1 MKTQSVLLAVALG
14 GALLSTSAQAEV
26 KWLNGSPRAEKVTAA
41 AARRTPTTQSIVK
54 REKWSASRPIIFDP
68 ATKTLRKPTA
78 AETAAMVDHLQ
89 QLTSKPIHEIKGRIQ
104 STGTRQGSIEG
115 DQANVIVARATADG
129 QYETLCVQ
137 TFDEAAEFLGLV
149 RVVTGSGSQQ

>member
-1 MKTQSVLLAVALG
+1 MKTRSVLLAVALG

-41 AARRTPTTQSIVK
+41 AARRTPTTQSVVK
-54 REKWSASRPIIFDP
+54 REKWTASRPIIFDA
-68 ATKTLRKPTA
+68 ATKTLRKPTM
-78 AETAAMVDHLQ
+78 AEATAMADQLQ
-89 QLTSKPIHEIKGRIQ
+89 KMTSKPERAIAGRIQ
-104 STGTRQGSIEG
+104 ANGTRQGSIEG
-115 DQANVIVARATADG
+115 EHANVVVARATADG

-149 RVVTGSGSQQ
+149 RVVTGGPQQ